1 MKLSQE
7 KTKRIATV
15 VFLITA
21 CILAISVIVL
31 AASYKEL
38 PEFGMEKSFVFVK
51 AICLIVNIAIST
63 KLFFLNMKFEKNVP
77 LCVINIIVATI
88 TFLVL
93 ICTVFGGSTNF
104 NVMMIE
110 LFSMPA
116 FILFTLFG
124 CISKKNNR
132 SIDFLVAAGWS
143 SFMFCIL
150 TGSFNA
156 FVFIA
161 DFFYIVAGVFTYKY
175 TTSYCENCGAELSK
189 YHKFCTKCGAKNPF
203 IYD

>member
-1 MKLSQE
+1 MELSQE
-7 KTKRIATV
+7 KTKRISTV

-31 AASYKEL
+31 AASYKEST
-38 PEFGMEKSFVFVK
+38 EFRMDKSFVFVK
-51 AICLIVNIAIST
+51 AICLIANIAIST

-77 LCVINIIVATI
+77 LCVINSIVAAI

-93 ICTVFGGSTNF
+93 ICSAFGGSTNL

-110 LFSMPA
+110 FFSMPA
-116 FILFTLFG
+116 FIFFSSYG
-124 CISKKNNR
+124 CISKRNNR
-132 SIDFLVAAGWS
+132 SINFLVAVGWS

-161 DFFYIVAGVFTYKY
+161 DFFYIVAGIFTYKY

-189 YHKFCTKCGAKNPF
+189 YHKFCTKCGEKNPF